1 MKKLPKQ
8 LKDDLV
14 QLRGVQMHAD
24 QKKNLYFSLLQE
36 LQLNNSSKVNESI
49 TITDLLTTRF
59 HKLLARHA
67 WRPVGVVAII
77 VGIVVGPGIAAVS
90 ASMGSLPGEP
100 LYGLKRGVEKAQ
112 ISLALTEKKKAELEI
127 EFVANRVYELHRLTK
142 EQAPSPERAVKIEI
156 ALNEL
161 KKDTDSVKGR
171 LEKVNAANS
180 GQQQTIELAKTIT
193 EKSEKYQE
201 TLQEASEDSDQDIQ
215 EALTTVQKVAI
226 EALDVLADKH
236 KKEQAPTISQEDL
249 GAKVNG
255 QLAQTR
261 ASILSLRQRIA
272 LKNRKIVIALDN
284 EKALLESTMVAE
296 QPKSDTATAPTQTVV
311 DPTTKTTSTTS
322 NTSIT
327 PTESKSVTE
336 EKKVVADDVVSVE
349 VDNTEEIN
357 TENSINSSTDA
368 VPKTEE
374 PKAPTLAEQKKQLDD
389 LTARL
394 DGTVEEQML
403 YIKELLLLQDFST
416 SLQKLTKINE
426 QLDGISKELVT
437 IIPPEVQLP
446 EQTSTTPSKVV
457 PEVTDQ
463 KLDTVPT
470 KDVPVENV
478 TSETKKTDTQTTPEK
493 TSQVETGAQKTVT
506 IEKEETTS

>member
-14 QLRGVQMHAD
+14 QLRGVQMQAD
-24 QKKNLYFSLLQE
+24 QKQNLYFSLLQE
-36 LQLNNSSKVNESI
+36 LDLNKTSQVNESI

-100 LYGLKRGVEKAQ
+100 LYGLKRSVEKAQ
-112 ISLALTEKKKAELEI
+112 ISFALTEKKKAELEI

-180 GQQQTIELAKTIT
+180 GQQETIELAKTIT

-201 TLQEASEDSDQDIQ
+201 TLQEASEDSDQEIQ

-236 KKEQAPTISQEDL
+236 KKEQSPAITQEDL

-261 ASILSLRQRIA
+261 ASILSIRQRIA
-272 LKNRKIVIALDN
+272 LKNRKIAIAIDN
-284 EKALLESTMVAE
+284 EKVLVEAIVQSTE
-296 QPKSDTATAPTQTVV
+296 QQ
-311 DPTTKTTSTTS
+311 TTSVSTTTPVQTTTDTT
-322 NTSIT
+322 NKTIT
-327 PTESKSVTE
+327 PSTTESKIVTD
-336 EKKVVADDVVSVE
+336 EKTVVADDVVSSETNEGQGTSMEDPTKDGVVVE
-349 VDNTEEIN
+349 PE
-357 TENSINSSTDA
+357 
-368 VPKTEE
+368 KEE
-374 PKAPTLAEQKKQLDD
+374 PKPPTLADQKKQLDD
-389 LTARL
+389 LTEKL

-403 YIKELLLLQDFST
+403 YIKELLVLQDFST
-416 SLQKLTKINE
+416 SLQKLTQVNE
-426 QLDGISKELVT
+426 QLDAISKELT
-437 IIPPEVQLP
+437 AITPPDVRLP
-446 EQTSTTPSKVV
+446 VLEETPVKTSPVESTDQEKPDSSTTGIDKVET
-457 PEVTDQ
+457 PAISTQ
-463 KLDTVPT
+463 KT
-470 KDVPVENV
+470 
-478 TSETKKTDTQTTPEK
+478 ETQAIQDK
-493 TSQVETGAQKTVT
+493 TSQIETESQKTATV
-506 IEKEETTS
+506 ERSETTS